1 MRKSFEM
8 RRDSTM
14 RQTRKCAKRTSNVVS
29 CHDESRKPLVAP
41 RSDQGFL
48 AYACIVRR
56 RPAKAWGFHATFE
69 GLFEQNAQRAI
80 RSLHMWRRTRQ
91 AFLRA
96 ATEISPCA
104 ATGIS
109 LCAALAKAHAS
120 NCDGDN
126 RDYERP

>member
-1 MRKSFEM
+1 MP
-8 RRDSTM
+8 
-14 RQTRKCAKRTSNVVS
+14 A
-29 CHDESRKPLVAP
+29 SREEDP
-41 RSDQGFL
+41 Q
-48 AYACIVRR
+48 
-56 RPAKAWGFHATFE
+56 KAWGFHATFE

-96 ATEISPCA
+96 ATEIS
-104 ATGIS
+104 
-109 LCAALAKAHAS
+109 LCAALAKARAS